1 MSKAISLIAAMDRIR
16 AIGRGNDI
24 PWRIPGEQRRFKD
37 LTMGNALIM
46 GRKTYDS
53 IGRPLPGRHCIILSQ
68 CRGLEIPGVMVVS
81 SVPKALEAAER
92 LPGPE
97 IFVGGGGEIY
107 RLFLPLAQW
116 IYLTE
121 IHANFGGDRHF
132 PMIEDTEFTLRAS
145 EEVQGEVAYTYRVY
159 ERL

>member
-1 MSKAISLIAAMDRIR
+1 MSKPIFLIAAMDRTR

-53 IGRPLPGRHCIILSQ
+53 IGRPLPGRHSIILSQ
-68 CRGLEIPGVMVVS
+68 RQDLEILGVKMVS
-81 SVPKALEAAER
+81 SVPEALEAAER

-97 IFVGGGGEIY
+97 IFVGGGEEIY
-107 RLFLPLAQW
+107 RLFLPLAQR
-116 IYLTE
+116 IYLTK
-121 IHANFGGDRHF
+121 IHAKFGGDRHF
-132 PMIEDTEFTLRAS
+132 PVIDSGEFALLHA
-145 EEVQGEVAYTYRVY
+145 EEIQGEVPYTYAIY
-159 ERL
+159 ERC

>member
-1 MSKAISLIAAMDRIR
+1 MSKAISLIAAMDRTR

-68 CRGLEIPGVMVVS
+68 CQGLEIPGVMVVS
-81 SVPKALEAAER
+81 SVPEALEAAEQ
-92 LPGPE
+92 LSGSE
-97 IFVGGGGEIY
+97 IFVGGGEEIY
-107 RLFLPLAQW
+107 RLFLPLAQR

-132 PMIEDTEFTLRAS
+132 PVIDSNEFTLLGA
-145 EEVQGEVAYTYRVY
+145 EEIQGEVPYTCGTY
-159 ERL
+159 ERR